1 MIAVGT
7 EAKCL
12 VRSGS
17 RKTKGI
23 AHLEGEEIRFAGKWK
38 LRIPFKEITA
48 LDAKDGDLHVFH
60 AYGEAIFTLGPAAE
74 KWVTKIRTPKGLLDK
89 LGIKSDSRVLVQ
101 GIGDKEFLSQLQFR
115 TPCISSRAAG
125 GPFDFVVFGSSDM
138 KGLAKLTGFRKKIA
152 PQGSI
157 WVVWPKGRP
166 QLKEDHVRAAGKA
179 AGLVDVKVVKFSES
193 HSALK
198 LVIPVAKR

>member
-7 EAKCL
+7 EAKCQL
-12 VRSGS
+12 RSGS

-23 AHLEGEEIRFAGKWK
+23 AHLESEEIRFAGKWK

-48 LDAKDGDLHVFH
+48 LDVKNGDLHVFH
-60 AYGEAIFTLGPAAE
+60 AHGEAIFTLGPAAE
-74 KWVTKIRTPKGLLDK
+74 KWATKIRTPKGLLDK
-89 LGIKSDSRVLVQ
+89 LGIKADSRVLVE
-101 GIGDKEFLSQLQFR
+101 GIDDEEFDRRIRDRLNVHGVEARGPYNFVMFGLSDR
-115 TPCISSRAAG
+115 
-125 GPFDFVVFGSSDM
+125 
-138 KGLAKLTGFRKKIA
+138 KGLARLAALRKGIA
-152 PQGSI
+152 ASGCI
-157 WVVWPKGRP
+157 WAVWPKGQP
-166 QLKEDHVRAAGKA
+166 QLKEDDIRESAKE